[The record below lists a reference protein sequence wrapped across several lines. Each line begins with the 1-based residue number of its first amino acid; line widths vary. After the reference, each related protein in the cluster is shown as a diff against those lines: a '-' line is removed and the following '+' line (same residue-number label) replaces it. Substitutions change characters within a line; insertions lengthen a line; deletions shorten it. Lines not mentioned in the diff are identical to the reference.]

1 MEKGQK
7 QVNTNLADL
16 RAQNE
21 LQKSIER
28 VMEVPSCA
36 ALRWSIQHMSTK
48 KASTKLA
55 FIYLILNA
63 IKATQPTAEK
73 SQILRWLGFY

>member
-1 MEKGQK
+1 MGQK
-7 QVNTNLADL
+7 QVNTSLADL

-28 VMEVPSCA
+28 VMEVPSGA
-36 ALRWSIQHMSTK
+36 ALRWPIQHMSTK

-55 FIYLILNA
+55 SIYLILNA
-63 IKATQPTAEK
+63 IKAIQQTAG
-73 SQILRWLGFY
+73 Q